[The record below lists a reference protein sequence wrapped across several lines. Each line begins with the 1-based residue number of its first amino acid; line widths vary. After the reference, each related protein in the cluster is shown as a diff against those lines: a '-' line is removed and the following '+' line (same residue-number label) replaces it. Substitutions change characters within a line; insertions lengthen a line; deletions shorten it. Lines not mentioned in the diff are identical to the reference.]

1 MDESNPFLTF
11 DERTPLSTAELNA
24 LDNEHTKYM
33 EEAAFCKAAEEE
45 AVSSEK
51 TPRVGTAEN
60 PIEPEPEASVAPVTR
75 KGAILQWK
83 PPVRTRKRKKA
94 TPPHRKVNSQ
104 RQPTATIQPQ
114 QGHQASEPT
123 TPLPS
128 QTGTSAI
135 VKELD
140 LEIQELVRKRSSWV
154 WEHFELVKEKGE
166 IVAYCM
172 YCRRIYM
179 AKSKNGTSNM
189 KCNIFIG
196 MSVDKTQPT
205 ISFAKKEVSAGYSY
219 ENSRSKLI
227 RMIIIDEL
235 PFVVVEYEGFIAF
248 VHSLNHRFSL
258 PSRVTVSRDCMKL

>member
-11 DERTPLSTAELNA
+11 DGRTPLSTAELNA

-45 AVSSEK
+45 AVASEK

-60 PIEPEPEASVAPVTR
+60 PIEPEPEASAAPVTR

-83 PPVRTRKRKKA
+83 PPVKTRKRKKA
-94 TPPHRKVNSQ
+94 TPPPRKVNSR
-104 RQPTATIQPQ
+104 RQPAATIQPQ
-114 QGHQASEPT
+114 QGPQASEPT
-123 TPLPS
+123 ALLPS
-128 QTGTSAI
+128 QTGTSAV

-140 LEIQELVRKRSSWV
+140 LEIQELMRKRSSWV

-189 KCNIFIG
+189 INHLDNQCNIFIG
-196 MSVDKTQPT
+196 MSVDKRPPT

-219 ENSRSKLI
+219 ENSRSK
-227 RMIIIDEL
+227 
-235 PFVVVEYEGFIAF
+235 
-248 VHSLNHRFSL
+248 
-258 PSRVTVSRDCMKL
+258 